1 MDRPETTLPSIEA
14 LRSSDERLLSYELCS
29 IATRRQIALV
39 RSIADALEH
48 CMSERQRP
56 GKVIAMR
63 AQLAEEVARLG
74 CRALEAAAAG
84 CHADESGVYRVSM
97 SDSDVRSC

>member
-1 MDRPETTLPSIEA
+1 MTTDSTDRPLANLPSIEA
-14 LRSSDERLLSYELCS
+14 LRSPDERLLSDELCS
-29 IATRRQIALV
+29 IALRRQIALV

-48 CMSERQRP
+48 CMLERQRP
-56 GKVIAMR
+56 GRGIAMR

-84 CHADESGVYRVSM
+84 CRADESGVYRIL
-97 SDSDVRSC
+97 